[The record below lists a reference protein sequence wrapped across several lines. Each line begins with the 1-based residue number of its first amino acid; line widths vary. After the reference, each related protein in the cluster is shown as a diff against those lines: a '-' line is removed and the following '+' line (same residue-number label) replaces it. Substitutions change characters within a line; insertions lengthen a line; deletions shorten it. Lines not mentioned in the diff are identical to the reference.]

1 VVSSLNYLEAT
12 ELEDIQAR
20 NSDLRD
26 FLEGVAVGIAI
37 ASLFL
42 GC

>member
-1 VVSSLNYLEAT
+1 MVETLGQFEVV
-12 ELEDIQAR
+12 ELEDVKA
-20 NSDLRD
+20 LGAGRD